1 MSSCCAGLQV
11 VPAAQDW
18 IRVAIEEG
26 SPPLPC
32 RKGSLDLRHGDEVV
46 VETADGRFVGR
57 ATLLASPVLKEP
69 RSRAGR
75 VVRLATNDDLR
86 ARDAAR
92 YDETTIGRQLR
103 QRAAELR
110 LEINIQKVRVP
121 ISGRK
126 AVVYFT
132 AEKRVDFHRLVREA
146 ARQSGRRIEMR
157 SLGVRDG
164 AKIIGALGPCGR
176 CLCCGSF
183 MNRFHSVTVR
193 MAKRQSLSLNPAK
206 ISGMCGRLMCC
217 LSHEVE
223 NYPAPAKR
231 RSK

>member
-1 MSSCCAGLQV
+1 MTSCCAGCQV
-11 VPAAQDW
+11 VPVTQDW
-18 IRVAIEEG
+18 IRVTVEDGAAA
-26 SPPLPC
+26 LPC
-32 RKGSLDLRHGDEVV
+32 RKGALDLRHGDDVV

-57 ATLLASPVLKEP
+57 ATLLASPVLREP

-75 VVRLATNDDLR
+75 VVRLATEEDLR
-86 ARDAAR
+86 AREAAR
-92 YDETTIGRQLR
+92 RDSATIMRQIRRRADELHLG
-103 QRAAELR
+103 
-110 LEINIQKVRVP
+110 INIQKVRIP

-132 AEKRVDFHRLVREA
+132 SAQRVDFRQLVREV

-157 SLGVRDG
+157 PLGVRDG

-176 CLCCGSF
+176 CLCCISF

-217 LSHEVE
+217 LSHEVD
-223 NYPAPAKR
+223 NYPAPVKR